1 MLDLHHL
8 LAAAPPHPWPVL
20 DALNRTHHCAVWPEE
35 DGGGIVLHP
44 SVGMLGAEKAAALRF
59 AQDNLS
65 VLLKELCLDLL
76 PRRVRLAYRSSVGA
90 GAKQERSKKN
100 GLEKRDA

>member
-20 DALNRTHHCAVWPEE
+20 DALNRTHHCAAWPEA

-44 SVGMLGAEKAAALRF
+44 SAGMLGAEKVAALCF
-59 AQDNLS
+59 AEENLP
-65 VLLKELCLDLL
+65 VLLEELCLEHL
-76 PRRVRLAYRSSVGA
+76 PRRVRLARRSSVEA

-100 GLEKRDA
+100 GLEKGGA

>member
-20 DALNRTHHCAVWPEE
+20 DALNWTHHCAVWPED
-35 DGGGIVLHP
+35 DGSGLVLYP
-44 SVGMLGAEKAAALRF
+44 DAGLLASEKAAALRF
-59 AQDNLS
+59 AQDNLPA
-65 VLLKELCLDLL
+65 LLRDMCLEHL
-76 PRRVRLAYRSSVGA
+76 PRRVRLARRSSVEA

-100 GLEKRDA
+100 GLEKGGA